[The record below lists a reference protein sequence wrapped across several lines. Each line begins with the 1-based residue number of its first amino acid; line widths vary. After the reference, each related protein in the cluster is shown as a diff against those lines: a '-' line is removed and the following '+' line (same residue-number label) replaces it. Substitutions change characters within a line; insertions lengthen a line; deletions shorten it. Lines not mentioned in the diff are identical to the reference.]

1 MDGRLWLEV
10 VKYLLTAFGLPVL
23 SSIFF
28 LIKSALA
35 PTRKQSEI
43 RGFTLQVSET
53 ATDVAISSSG
63 RVPLELNSRSWGPTN
78 FVFYC
83 CYRFLLDIPYLLCLR
98 PSSRKNA
105 FAAENIKITEN
116 SDLVSTDGRLSPG
129 GIRIV
134 LWLAKT
140 EDMEHLCRS
149 MRHIM
154 IKRAFLF
161 GSRTLAIVGPDFLS
175 DTSQKVELVRVS
187 VDKINLEEI
196 TGNKIIL
203 RSTRTAFGPGEKKR
217 VIDRSEVP
225 PNVIWIFNT
234 KSNHS
239 IQVLT
244 NKEGRKQY
252 REKRYR
258 TTSLMAIFSEPP
270 LCSDPPG
277 QRFFR
282 NVLLIYLGIATTL
295 IWGSSTDFDFGF
307 AKLSSVEAYFL
318 VIHTLIYVVIL
329 LSHFIRYWQLE
340 RGKASWAGGTS
351 GCFADGSFIR
361 DG

>member
-35 PTRKQSEI
+35 PAKKQSEI
-43 RGFTLQVSET
+43 RGFILQVSET
-53 ATDVAISSSG
+53 ATDIAISSSG
-63 RVPLELNSRSWGPTN
+63 RVPLELNSRSWSPTN
-78 FVFYC
+78 FVVYC
-83 CYRFLLDIPYLLCLR
+83 CYRFFLDFPYLLCLR

-105 FAAENIKITEN
+105 FAAENVKITEN
-116 SDLVSTDGRLSPG
+116 SELISTDERLLPG

-134 LWLAKT
+134 LWLAMT
-140 EDMEHLCRS
+140 ENMEHFCRS
-149 MRHIM
+149 VRHIM
-154 IKRAFLF
+154 IKRVFQF
-161 GSRTLAIVGPDFLS
+161 GSRTLAIAGPNFFS
-175 DTSQKVELVRVS
+175 DSSEKVELVKVS
-187 VDKINLEEI
+187 VDKVNLEEI
-196 TGNKIIL
+196 EDNKIIL

-217 VIDRSEVP
+217 VVDRDEVS
-225 PNVIWIFNT
+225 PNAIWICNG
-234 KSNHS
+234 KSSHS
-239 IQVLT
+239 IRVLT
-244 NKEGRKQY
+244 NKEGRKEF
-252 REKRYR
+252 REKRHR
-258 TTSLMAIFSEPP
+258 ATGLMTIFSEPP

-277 QRFFR
+277 QRFIR

-295 IWGSSTDFDFGF
+295 IWGSSTDFDFSF
-307 AKLSSVEAYFL
+307 AKLSSVETYFL

-329 LSHFIRYWQLE
+329 LSHVIRYWQFE
-340 RGKASWAGGTS
+340 RGKTSWAGGTS